1 MDVVLFFVYLV
12 FQILSNMYLKSF
24 IYFRSHYLQLIPLTI
39 ILQTCIASIA
49 VLYLLMHPPTTGIMI
64 QLAISVYAASFYNGA
79 IIAQLPVKT
88 VYNLLIASILIN
100 LVLIVVNI

>member
-1 MDVVLFFVYLV
+1 
-12 FQILSNMYLKSF
+12 
-24 IYFRSHYLQLIPLTI
+24 
-39 ILQTCIASIA
+39 
-49 VLYLLMHPPTTGIMI
+49 MHPPTTGIMI

-100 LVLIVVNI
+100 LVLIVVNV